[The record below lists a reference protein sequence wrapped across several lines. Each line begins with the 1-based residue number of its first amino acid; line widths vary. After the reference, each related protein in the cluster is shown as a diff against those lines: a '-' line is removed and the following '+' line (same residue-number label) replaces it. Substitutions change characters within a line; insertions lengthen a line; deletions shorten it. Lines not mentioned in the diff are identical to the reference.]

1 MGGWQ
6 TKSLRKRIW
15 RVVCSYK
22 CAEASGQ
29 DRGVTLATPKSS
41 SPLQAIEKKQLK
53 SSLIRVFGV
62 PICDGHPFGGN
73 GKLLGN
79 SPAKLEL
86 AGGTLWRQELH
97 LSKEKQ
103 LEITGPKR
111 LGLKSRMNQPQ
122 DNTRPA
128 TRTGAASELAAVPVV
143 MEARSLK
150 KIYGSGAKTLAVL
163 SDANLT
169 LRQGEMVAIVAPSGA
184 GKSTLLHLLAA
195 LDTPTSGT
203 VYFAN
208 KPVETNDDIA
218 LAEFRN
224 RAVGFL
230 WQRHQLL
237 PDFTAAE
244 NVAMPLL
251 LRGED
256 FTSALGMAR
265 KWLAEVGLENRAD
278 HRAGELSG
286 GEQQRVAIARALVTG
301 PTVLLADEPTG
312 DLDEQNAWAVF
323 ELLERLHRTHRLTSL
338 IATHNLALAA
348 RCDRILGLEHGVL
361 QTRGAAAL
369 ASEAP
374 GGEAR

>member
-1 MGGWQ
+1 
-6 TKSLRKRIW
+6 
-15 RVVCSYK
+15 
-22 CAEASGQ
+22 
-29 DRGVTLATPKSS
+29 
-41 SPLQAIEKKQLK
+41 
-53 SSLIRVFGV
+53 
-62 PICDGHPFGGN
+62 
-73 GKLLGN
+73 
-79 SPAKLEL
+79 
-86 AGGTLWRQELH
+86 
-97 LSKEKQ
+97 
-103 LEITGPKR
+103 
-111 LGLKSRMNQPQ
+111 
-122 DNTRPA
+122 
-128 TRTGAASELAAVPVV
+128 VV
-143 MEARSLK
+143 MEARNLK
-150 KIYGSGAKTLAVL
+150 KIYGSGEKRLSVL
-163 SDANLT
+163 SDANLS
-169 LRQGEMVAIVAPSGA
+169 LQQGEMVAIVAPSGA

-208 KPVETNDDIA
+208 KAIETNDDTA

-251 LRGED
+251 LRGEN
-256 FTSALGMAR
+256 FASALGTAR
-265 KWLAEVGLENRAD
+265 KWIAEVGLENRAD

-301 PTVLLADEPTG
+301 PSVLLADEPTG

-323 ELLERLHRTHRLTSL
+323 QLLERLHRTHRLTSL

-361 QTRGAAAL
+361 QTRGAAAS
-369 ASEAP
+369 AGGAP
-374 GGEAR
+374 GGEAS